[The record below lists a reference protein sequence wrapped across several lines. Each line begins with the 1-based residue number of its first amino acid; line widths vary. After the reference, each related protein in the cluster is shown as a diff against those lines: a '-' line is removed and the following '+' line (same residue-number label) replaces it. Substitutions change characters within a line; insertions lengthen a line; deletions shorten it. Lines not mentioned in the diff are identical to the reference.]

1 MQVLNYDIRLKCQGR
16 GVSCRHDNASKR
28 EIRGKHL
35 QILKMFSSTPSSPG
49 RNIEP
54 KPFQHLA
61 MRDSRRHPVS
71 MIRLKPLP
79 DDVAILDQSHV
90 FRGAR
95 LILAYVA
102 EHGAIPLTPSKAF
115 KRVFVNWAP
124 IAPRRGTVTSAR
136 PYQVLQNLPVSWMAE
151 ENGRA

>member
-1 MQVLNYDIRLKCQGR
+1 
-16 GVSCRHDNASKR
+16 
-28 EIRGKHL
+28 
-35 QILKMFSSTPSSPG
+35 
-49 RNIEP
+49 
-54 KPFQHLA
+54 
-61 MRDSRRHPVS
+61 

-79 DDVAILDQSHV
+79 DDVAVLDQSHV
-90 FRGAR
+90 YRGAR
-95 LILAYVA
+95 LILGYVA